1 MRWLSSWLSVGT
13 FGLGSSVLAAGVAG
27 TLLPKGTVPVLDA
40 VFRQETPPPA
50 PAVPEGTPPTGAPA
64 VPEGAPAPM
73 ADAISDQSRTHRIRL
88 SSDGLVP
95 GKILVVDPQTNAV
108 VPATDLTVMFA
119 QNGEI
124 KAQVEPGEGGVFQ
137 ASGLGPGL
145 YSVIASG
152 ASGFVAF
159 GVELLPAAVAHVPR
173 DGVVQPVSFFQEEQA
188 ALEIDA
194 LAVPPR
200 DLEAVGQLVRS
211 YVPAA
216 GASVGGIDDADV
228 LSAAPPAVGQDGKPL
243 SDRPTTSIKQHSVML
258 GENGSLSGRMR
269 RLHPQ
274 TGKPMRMRRL
284 NVFLVQGDQVA
295 GQARVDSVS
304 GEFKF
309 TGIQPGDYSVVA
321 AGPEGFAAFAVQIVS
336 FDAATITQTP
346 RELVMPVSFAQLPPG
361 EAAALAKLNQIV
373 TVLVQNADTQLAA
386 QQLQQAIQQAL
397 QQSLANAANPP
408 APNAPGA
415 PGGSGGG
422 GLGGGPGG
430 GGPLGTLLGLAAGGA
445 LGAAIADAANDD
457 GPSSP

>member
-1 MRWLSSWLSVGT
+1 
-13 FGLGSSVLAAGVAG
+13 
-27 TLLPKGTVPVLDA
+27 
-40 VFRQETPPPA
+40 
-50 PAVPEGTPPTGAPA
+50 
-64 VPEGAPAPM
+64 M
-73 ADAISDQSRTHRIRL
+73 ADAISDQSRAHRIRI

-95 GKILVVDPQTNAV
+95 GKILVVDPETNAV
-108 VPATDLTVMFA
+108 VPARDLTVLFA

-159 GVELLPAAVAHVPR
+159 GVELLPLEAAQVTREGAVE
-173 DGVVQPVSFFQEEQA
+173 PVSFFQEEQA

-211 YVPAA
+211 YVPAG
-216 GASVGGIDDADV
+216 GAAVGRIDESDV
-228 LSAAPPAVGQDGKPL
+228 QNVVPPVAAQGGNPAV
-243 SDRPTTSIKQHSVML
+243 DRHTTSTKQHSVML
-258 GENGSLSGRMR
+258 DDNGTLSGRMR
-269 RLHPQ
+269 RMHPQ
-274 TGKPMRMRRL
+274 TGKPMRTRRL

-346 RELVMPVSFAQLPPG
+346 RELLMPVSFAQLPPG
-361 EAAALAKLNQIV
+361 EAGALARLNQIV
-373 TVLVQNADTQLAA
+373 SVLVQSPDTQLAA

-397 QQSLANAANPP
+397 QQSLAQGNPP
-408 APNAPGA
+408 AP
-415 PGGSGGG
+415 
-422 GLGGGPGG
+422 GGPGG
-430 GGPLGTLLGLAAGGA
+430 GGPGGGTGGGGAGGAGAAGGAGPLGALLGLAAGGA

-457 GPSSP
+457 PSSP